1 MANCNIY
8 TIKTFTISDKNIELA
23 KVKNIKFVGV
33 AEACFKM
40 QTMAKA
46 MKDAINKENISQIGI
61 DKNTK
66 IDVIFPEQELIS
78 NNILNNNSLVAKLT
92 YEDSNKQ
99 EYSLLLTGDI
109 EKVAEKKLVE
119 KYINTGILEATILK
133 VAHHGSKTS
142 SIEEI
147 LKLIKPKIALIGVGE
162 KNTFG
167 HPSKITLDNLQ
178 SADCQ
183 IYRTD
188 ISGQITITITGGKI
202 RVKKKIS

>member
-1 MANCNIY
+1 MIMEKLNV
-8 TIKTFTISDKNIELA
+8 KNAIITRQGKMSSNYKQFKMLA
-23 KVKNIKFVGV
+23 TKKNIKVIM
-33 AEACFKM
+33 M
-40 QTMAKA
+40 QAGEK
-46 MKDAINKENISQIGI
+46 IQI

-167 HPSKITLDNLQ
+167 HPSKITLDNLENLG
-178 SADCQ
+178 CQ

-188 ISGQITITITGGKI
+188 ISGQITIIITDGRIKVKRKI
-202 RVKKKIS
+202 CN